1 MFSNTRTCGISTSI
15 RYGLECT
22 FLVLYIYMNI
32 SRIFVQVRYFPL
44 YMLFVDSQRKMR
56 YNRAEVITMEKTMT
70 LNLRVNPTVK
80 QQAEDVLKQ
89 LGIPMATAIDMYLRQ
104 ITLTGGIPFSL
115 SLPKAP
121 AALNA
126 DTMTDD
132 QLHAALQVGIKEIQ
146 NGDTVDAASAFAQF
160 REQHR

>member
-1 MFSNTRTCGISTSI
+1 MQRKI
-15 RYGLECT
+15 RY
-22 FLVLYIYMNI
+22 N
-32 SRIFVQVRYFPL
+32 
-44 YMLFVDSQRKMR
+44 K
-56 YNRAEVITMEKTMT
+56 AEVITMEKTMM
-70 LNLRVNPTVK
+70 LNVRVSPSVK

-104 ITLTGGIPFSL
+104 ITLTGGIPF
-115 SLPKAP
+115 
-121 AALNA
+121 A

>member
-1 MFSNTRTCGISTSI
+1 
-15 RYGLECT
+15 
-22 FLVLYIYMNI
+22 
-32 SRIFVQVRYFPL
+32 
-44 YMLFVDSQRKMR
+44 
-56 YNRAEVITMEKTMT
+56 MEKTMT

-126 DTMTDD
+126 DTGP
-132 QLHAALQVGIKEIQ
+132 QPPACSKAIPNSPKRR
-146 NGDTVDAASAFAQF
+146 SSY
-160 REQHR
+160 

>member
-1 MFSNTRTCGISTSI
+1 MI
-15 RYGLECT
+15 
-22 FLVLYIYMNI
+22 
-32 SRIFVQVRYFPL
+32 
-44 YMLFVDSQRKMR
+44 DSQRKMR
-56 YNRAEVITMEKTMT
+56 YNKIEVITMEKTMT

-115 SLPKAP
+115 
-121 AALNA
+121 NA
-126 DTMTDD
+126 DTMTDG